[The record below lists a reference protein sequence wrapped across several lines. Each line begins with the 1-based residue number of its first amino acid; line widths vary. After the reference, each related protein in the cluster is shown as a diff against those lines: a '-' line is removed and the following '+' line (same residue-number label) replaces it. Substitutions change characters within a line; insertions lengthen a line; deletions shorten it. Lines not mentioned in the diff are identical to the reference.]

1 LKKVERE
8 FIRRAVEASDLAALR
23 VAVYQACGDEELAS
37 FAAVNQL
44 GANEKEELKER
55 LVHLIDSSLD
65 SFALRKPPDE
75 EIKRLMAMALG
86 AEPSAAE
93 FELHREVIA
102 FEELPFFAFWPEGEH
117 QIPADFHVA
126 IIGCGFNGIATAVQ
140 LSHLGIAYTIYERR
154 HEIGGTW
161 SINKY
166 PDVRVDTLSAAY
178 EFCFERNYPWKEY
191 FARGADVR
199 SYLEFIAE
207 KYGVT
212 PNIRFE
218 HDLKEARFDE
228 ERSRWELSFTGPD
241 GDVVHSEVN
250 AIVSA
255 AGLFAN
261 PKNPDLPGAEDFKGL
276 IIHPTQWPTD
286 LDLRGKNVAIL
297 GNGSTGVQLLA
308 PVAEIADRIYMYQ
321 RTPQWISPRD
331 KYGKEVESEIHWL
344 TSNMPGYWNWCRYT
358 SIMHLFNFHKD
369 YLIVDAEWQKQ
380 GGQITK
386 QSDTVRQFLI
396 NYITDQVG
404 GRQDLIDK
412 LTPDYAPMVRRPVVD
427 NGWYKALARE
437 NAELITYEIVRV
449 TENGI
454 ETSDGEFREVD
465 IIITATGFEIVK
477 YLWPAEY
484 IGRGGVNLHERW
496 AAQDPRAYV
505 GMMVPDFPNLFM
517 LYGPNSQPISG
528 GVALPAWYQM
538 WASFVAQC
546 LMTMIQEDVGTVEVT
561 QEAFTKYNEALDEKA
576 AGLLMLTDTSSAK
589 NYYLSES
596 GRMQVNAPWETADYY
611 NMVRQPNRDEVFFA

>member
-23 VAVYQACGDEELAS
+23 VAVYQACGDEELTT
-37 FAAVNQL
+37 FGAVNQL
-44 GANEKEELKER
+44 DALQKEKLKEC
-55 LVHLIDSSLD
+55 LVDLLDSSLE
-65 SFALRKPPDE
+65 SFSLRKPPDE

-86 AEPSAAE
+86 ADPSDAE

-102 FEELPFFAFWPEGEH
+102 FEDLPFFAFWSEGEH
-117 QIPADFHVA
+117 QIPKDFHVA
-126 IIGCGFNGIATAVQ
+126 IIGGGFNGIATAVQ

-161 SINKY
+161 SVNKY
-166 PDVRVDTLSAAY
+166 PDVRVDTLSASY
-178 EFCFERNYPWKEY
+178 EFCFERNYPWREY

-207 KYGVT
+207 KYGIT

-228 ERSRWELSFTGPD
+228 ERSRWELSFTGPN
-241 GDVVHSEVN
+241 GAIVRTEVN

-261 PKNPDLPGAEDFKGL
+261 PKNPDIPGSEDFKGL

-286 LDLRGKNVAIL
+286 LDLRGKKVAIL

-308 PVAEIADRIYMYQ
+308 PVAEKAEKIYVYQ

-331 KYGKEVESEIHWL
+331 KYGKEVEPEIHWL
-344 TSNMPGYWNWCRYT
+344 TSSMPGYWNWCRYT

-369 YLIVDAEWQKQ
+369 YLIVDTEWQKQ

-412 LTPDYAPMVRRPVVD
+412 LIPDYAPMVRRPVVD
-427 NGWYKALARE
+427 NGWYKALTRE
-437 NAELITYEIVRV
+437 NAELITQDIVRV

-484 IGRGGVNLHERW
+484 IGRRGVNLHERW

-561 QEAFTKYNEALDEKA
+561 HEAFVKYNEALDEKA
-576 AGLLMLTDTSSAK
+576 ASLLMLTDTSSSK

-596 GRMQVNAPWETADYY
+596 GRMQVNATWETAD
-611 NMVRQPNRDEVFFA
+611 